1 DHGSTFA
8 GGPMVT
14 HVAHHVVG
22 RVAQPE
28 FLAEVDAK
36 GKLLRDL
43 LEEINSPH
51 VLEIRGK
58 GLMVGLEL
66 DIEAAEVVT
75 RGYEQG
81 LILVN
86 AGLNVLRLVPP
97 LVITEDEIH
106 EVAAR
111 LARVLHAL

>member
-1 DHGSTFA
+1 MIPSLHPPLQDPT
-8 GGPMVT
+8 
-14 HVAHHVVG
+14 
-22 RVAQPE
+22 RE
-28 FLAEVDAK
+28 L
-36 GKLLRDL
+36 
-43 LEEINSPH
+43 
-51 VLEIRGK
+51 
-58 GLMVGLEL
+58 GLEL

-86 AGLNVLRLVPP
+86 AGPNVLRLVPP

-111 LARVLHAL
+111 LARV